1 MVMFDFFQVGCVPWG
16 KVETNSTRF
25 VEDIAADAL
34 GVGPANST
42 AVDKTGPSM
51 AYALLSCVAGTLTV
65 VPYLRVSSLP
75 KILLLLL
82 LSVTY
87 TAVMESS
94 GYRQAV
100 GLDLPALV
108 LSWFTKLQFYP
119 NNFLNSCKI
128 SDSLILCGKNTLL
141 LKDNNSNKSSCDS

>member
-1 MVMFDFFQVGCVPWG
+1 MAMFDFFQVGCVPWG
-16 KVETNSTRF
+16 KVEMNSSRIME
-25 VEDIAADAL
+25 VAL
-34 GVGPANST
+34 GVGPSNST
-42 AVDKTGPSM
+42 AVEKTGPSM

-87 TAVMESS
+87 SAVMESS

-100 GLDLPALV
+100 GLDLLALIWG
-108 LSWFTKLQFYP
+108 WFTTF
-119 NNFLNSCKI
+119 
-128 SDSLILCGKNTLL
+128 
-141 LKDNNSNKSSCDS
+141 